1 VRKLALDFEDYDY
14 DDLFMTPEEVEKT
27 IDNGQFSEL
36 WTLFLREFP
45 SANKYASRI
54 NHFLSGLKETY
65 TTEALA

>member
-1 VRKLALDFEDYDY
+1 MTKIVRKLTLDFEDYDY

-45 SANKYASRI
+45 SANKVCFANKS
-54 NHFLSGLKETY
+54 FS
-65 TTEALA
+65 

>member
-1 VRKLALDFEDYDY
+1 
-14 DDLFMTPEEVEKT
+14 MTPEEVEKT